1 MTQKRE
7 QAWRTR
13 HSQRAST
20 GSTAGAVSSPMED
33 SGVMERL
40 RPYFEKSIP
49 GHDHWPPRENYYEHY
64 ALWSALTKPTSYLE
78 IGVLRG
84 WSVMAVL
91 LGWSTIKE
99 IGLIDNEMYGLTL
112 EEAVGDIRRFRDEM
126 HMKGK
131 LKIECLNA
139 DSKNLMSI
147 PFAGEYDLV
156 HIDGEHS
163 ERAVR
168 HDLELV
174 LPKLTTRGL
183 IIVDDQGGM
192 PQVKAGTDSF
202 LKDHP
207 ELESVHVKTYT
218 GHRLIWWSPLERR

>member
-1 MTQKRE
+1 MTQRRE
-7 QAWRTR
+7 QAWRAR
-13 HSQRAST
+13 HSQRAAT
-20 GSTAGAVSSPMED
+20 GSTVGAASSPMED

-40 RPYFEKSIP
+40 RPYLNPPIP
-49 GHDHWPPRENYYEHY
+49 GHAHWPPRENYYEHY
-64 ALWSALTKPTSYLE
+64 ALWSALTKPRSFLE

-91 LGWSTIKE
+91 MGWSTIRSV
-99 IGLIDNEMYGLTL
+99 GLMDNEMYGISLSETK
-112 EEAVGDIRRFRDEM
+112 ESIKEFREKERMTGEFNIWTQVADTNR
-126 HMKGK
+126 
-131 LKIECLNA
+131 LN
-139 DSKNLMSI
+139 DI
-147 PFAGEYDLV
+147 PFLGEYNLIHV
-156 HIDGEHS
+156 DGEHS

-207 ELESVHVKTYT
+207 ELESVQVKTYT
-218 GHRLIWWSPLERR
+218 GHRLIWWAPLERR